1 MSVALSG
8 WKSSKFVDQ
17 PKVVLMT
24 TLIKN
29 EPKAK
34 LPLIEGLRALAVI
47 VVIVNHFWSE
57 ILPSGYLGV
66 DIFFVISG
74 YVITKVLLTNNGILQ
89 VQFYGTFFARRMV
102 RIFPAF
108 LVCVVIAMILVAFF
122 VDPLSI
128 SYWTNSVTGIS
139 SSVGLSNMFLVVEQ
153 GNYFGSLAD
162 FNFFTHTWSLCV
174 EIQFYLLFPLI
185 FITHIK
191 FNSTRRFA
199 WRFLLVAGV
208 SLVSLGLYI
217 FSHSVNPTAT
227 YYLMPTR
234 FWEFGAGSMACMMT
248 PKLTKS
254 SKKLSAYIVRIAI
267 GVLIA
272 IMFISLDQNVF
283 ATFVAVVATSWCL
296 ALPLPAKG
304 VTNLLIGRVALWIG
318 QRSYSM
324 YLWHWVVL
332 ATARWTVGVT
342 PISAPIL
349 VVIIMCFAVLSFEL
363 VEEPFR
369 RWAKGEKAH
378 CVLKR
383 GLGITTFVAILMY
396 LVAFPLRGALFLGND
411 GAEFRTT
418 KSIFSAGCNVRKLPL
433 SGMNSLEGCTS
444 EKLGFKGSI
453 FLVGDS
459 HAKQFEDPIRSLAK
473 RRGMR
478 LVSTWGA
485 SCIFPPLP
493 SSDELCKAGGDQVR
507 AAVSAE
513 VKAGDVVMI
522 ANASSYL
529 LDDEPVDD
537 GAIRSSD
544 FVHANARKI
553 FARDI
558 ESFAH
563 VVNRKGGQVIIYLDG
578 LQFPGLE
585 VGALCAKEWFRPNI
599 PSTCYRSKKQ
609 FLDLR
614 MPVEKAMKELEIEN
628 VLRVW
633 DGILWSE
640 CDGDICIASKMSDS
654 NHYID
659 WYTWVVIKDSE
670 DWILSPR

>member
-1 MSVALSG
+1 
-8 WKSSKFVDQ
+8 
-17 PKVVLMT
+17 
-24 TLIKN
+24 
-29 EPKAK
+29 
-34 LPLIEGLRALAVI
+34 
-47 VVIVNHFWSE
+47 
-57 ILPSGYLGV
+57 
-66 DIFFVISG
+66 
-74 YVITKVLLTNNGILQ
+74 
-89 VQFYGTFFARRMV
+89 
-102 RIFPAF
+102 
-108 LVCVVIAMILVAFF
+108 
-122 VDPLSI
+122 
-128 SYWTNSVTGIS
+128 
-139 SSVGLSNMFLVVEQ
+139 
-153 GNYFGSLAD
+153 
-162 FNFFTHTWSLCV
+162 
-174 EIQFYLLFPLI
+174 
-185 FITHIK
+185 
-191 FNSTRRFA
+191 
-199 WRFLLVAGV
+199 
-208 SLVSLGLYI
+208 
-217 FSHSVNPTAT
+217 
-227 YYLMPTR
+227 
-234 FWEFGAGSMACMMT
+234 MMT

-493 SSDELCKAGGDQVR
+493 SSDELCKAGGESWRCSNDCKCIELSVR
-507 AAVSAE
+507 
-513 VKAGDVVMI
+513 
-522 ANASSYL
+522 
-529 LDDEPVDD
+529 
-537 GAIRSSD
+537 
-544 FVHANARKI
+544 
-553 FARDI
+553 
-558 ESFAH
+558 
-563 VVNRKGGQVIIYLDG
+563 
-578 LQFPGLE
+578 
-585 VGALCAKEWFRPNI
+585 
-599 PSTCYRSKKQ
+599 
-609 FLDLR
+609 
-614 MPVEKAMKELEIEN
+614 
-628 VLRVW
+628 
-633 DGILWSE
+633 
-640 CDGDICIASKMSDS
+640 
-654 NHYID
+654 
-659 WYTWVVIKDSE
+659 
-670 DWILSPR
+670 